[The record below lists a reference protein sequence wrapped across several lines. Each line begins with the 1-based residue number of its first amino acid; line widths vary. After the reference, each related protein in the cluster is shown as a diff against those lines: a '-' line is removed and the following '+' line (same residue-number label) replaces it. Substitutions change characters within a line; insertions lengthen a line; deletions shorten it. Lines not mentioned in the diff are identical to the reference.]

1 MFLIAK
7 SDGCPEWNGTVCEN
21 SCRQIYK
28 CWVSQ
33 SLSGVMVVSVLWGV
47 MGVSVLWGVMGV
59 SVLCQSFVSVLS
71 VLLPESYETKKPAI
85 QRAFYV
91 LSPRV
96 ENSGFQSWQ
105 RNASC

>member
-33 SLSGVMVVSVLWGV
+33 SLSGV